1 MNTYRTTEV
10 ATAIGIHPNTVRLY
24 EELGLIP
31 TPERESNGYRI
42 FTKFHIQQFLLA
54 RTAFQIEV
62 LQGGL
67 RKKIISVIKLS
78 AHKKFDEALILT
90 QEYLEGVRM
99 ERNNAEEAIQIVQ
112 DILSGEI
119 EEHRFSMKRK
129 EVSEYLDISMDTLR
143 NWEMNGLLTVKRKE
157 NGYRVYTDEDIKRLK
172 IIRSLRCAKYSL
184 EAILRMLRQLSKNPD
199 IDIKAALNTPRQS
212 EDIISVCDQLI
223 ISLTAA
229 ERNAEKIMEMLHRH
243 GTSVRIIISPDYDQ
257 KELHPDDREILQNI
271 IGEENVY
278 DFSGI
283 NEFTKDYHNYYEAG
297 HYRPL
302 LGNKLLE
309 RVYKDQ

>member
-1 MNTYRTTEV
+1 MYLWYKEVIELNTYRTTEV

-42 FTKFHIQQFLLA
+42 FTEFHIQQFLLA

-67 RKKIISVIKLS
+67 RKKIVSVVKLS
-78 AHKKFDEALILT
+78 AHKQFDEALILT

-119 EEHRFSMKRK
+119 KEHRFSMKRK
-129 EVSEYLDISMDTLR
+129 EVSKYLDISMDTLR

-172 IIRSLRCAKYSL
+172 VIRALRCAKYSL

-229 ERNAEKIMEMLHRH
+229 ERNAKKIMGMLQEM
-243 GTSVRIIISPDYDQ
+243 
-257 KELHPDDREILQNI
+257 KE
-271 IGEENVY
+271 
-278 DFSGI
+278 
-283 NEFTKDYHNYYEAG
+283 NY
-297 HYRPL
+297 
-302 LGNKLLE
+302 
-309 RVYKDQ
+309 